1 MDTQRHNAK
10 PTSGTFD
17 PLRSTI
23 RGDGRFPAGE
33 EAWQSNGQWDE
44 FPQPRGW
51 ALDWD
56 GSALFALQEAHSPYP
71 PAPGTAAHTNGT
83 LPYGR

>member
-1 MDTQRHNAK
+1 MDTQRHNGKSA
-10 PTSGTFD
+10 SGAYE
-17 PLRSTI
+17 PPCGAP

-33 EAWQSNGQWDE
+33 EAWQSNGKWDE

-56 GSALFALQEAHSPYP
+56 GVALSALQEADSQH
-71 PAPGTAAHTNGT
+71 ALTPGTGAHTDGA
-83 LPYGR
+83 LPHGR

>member
-33 EAWQSNGQWDE
+33 EAWQSNGKWDE

-56 GSALFALQEAHSPYP
+56 GFALSALQETYNQCP
-71 PAPGTAAHTNGT
+71 PTQVADAPADGE
-83 LPYGR
+83 LPHG